1 MRLRKLTVE
10 GIILAG
16 KMNKKLYW
24 IFSMLRKLR
33 VEALLLA
40 FTVGATN

>member
-1 MRLRKLTVE
+1 MTVE

-24 IFSMLRKLR
+24 IFSRLRKLR
-33 VEALLLA
+33 VEAFLLA
-40 FTVGATN
+40 FTVGGTS